1 MKTVQSRA
9 LVINDLSSFGKCSL
23 TAAIA
28 VLSAMNIQPCPLPTA
43 VLSSQSEFPDFYCR
57 DLTEIMPG
65 YKKSWQKNGERFD
78 GICTGYFANSRQLD
92 SAIDIIDTFG
102 SRSGTVLV
110 DPVMGDGGRLYP
122 VYDAAACEKMKRLAS
137 RADIL
142 TPNLTE
148 LCILSGA
155 DYSALSREPDCLER
169 TAQAAKPLADGRGV
183 IVTGIRCR
191 GDICNMVISGG
202 QVDIIRSK
210 RVDESFSGT
219 GDIFSAVVF
228 GSVLSGKT
236 LTESAKTAA
245 KFVELAIADTLKQPY
260 NPIYG
265 VNFEKYLATLSEVTT
280 NANT

>member
-1 MKTVQSRA
+1 MQSRA

-43 VLSSQSEFPDFYCR
+43 VLSSQSEFPHFFCK
-57 DLTEIMPG
+57 DLTEIMPE
-65 YKKSWQKNGERFD
+65 YKSAWLKNGESFD
-78 GICTGYFANSRQLD
+78 GICTGYFANSAQLD
-92 SAIDIIDTFG
+92 SAIDIIDTFRG
-102 SRSGTVLV
+102 KSGVVLV

-122 VYDAAACEKMKRLAS
+122 VYDKAACEKMKHLAS

-148 LCILSGA
+148 LCILTGT
-155 DYSALSREPDCLER
+155 DYSSLKGESDCLER
-169 TAQAAKPLADGRGV
+169 IAQIAKPLADGRGV
-183 IVTGIRCR
+183 VVTGIRCC
-191 GDICNMVISGG
+191 GDICNMVIGG
-202 QVDIIRSK
+202 SSVEIFRSK
-210 RVDESFSGT
+210 LVDESFSGT
-219 GDIFSAVVF
+219 GDIFAAVVF

-245 KFVELAIADTLKQPY
+245 GFVELAISDTIKQQH

-265 VNFEKYLATLSEVTT
+265 VNFEKYLATLSEVK
-280 NANT
+280 